1 MELAGG
7 GCLQFIVMFFTAL
20 FMGIGVA
27 GGDLSAP
34 PDDVAL
40 VEVIFVA
47 GGATSDVGTLQ
58 QAAEVVTQRLTA
70 LSLEPISVSVTPD
83 LSIAVTFPALASP
96 TVDEVIAIL
105 TANGSLELVDFT
117 GLEAAQL
124 TDQPIT
130 TVLYPHVAPG
140 ALLNPL
146 TNQPFEG
153 LLSGEDVLTAQAL
166 VSSFD
171 PNLWMVSVTF
181 TPEAGERLAAFTR
194 EHVGEPLGIVVDGI
208 VVWAPVIQTEI
219 GSEVEIQGNFSQLE
233 AQRLAVSL
241 GGGALPIKLV
251 VASIGLPE

>member
-20 FMGIGVA
+20 FMGIGFA
-27 GGDLSAP
+27 GGDLVAP
-34 PDDVAL
+34 PDEIAM
-40 VEVIFVA
+40 VEVILVA
-47 GGATSDVGTLQ
+47 EGETADIDTLQ
-58 QAAEVVTQRLTA
+58 QAVEVVTQRLTA
-70 LSLEPISVSVTPD
+70 LDLEPVSVSVTPD
-83 LSIAVTFPALASP
+83 LSLAVTFPALASP
-96 TVDEVIAIL
+96 TIDEVNAIL
-105 TANGSLELVDFT
+105 TANGSLEIVDFT
-117 GLEAAQL
+117 GLEVSQVA
-124 TDQPIT
+124 DQPIT
-130 TVLYPHVAPG
+130 TVLYPNVAPD

-153 LLSGEDVLTAQAL
+153 LLSSEDVLTAEAL

-194 EHVGEPLGIVVDGI
+194 ERVGEPLGIVVDGI

-241 GGGALPIKLV
+241 GGDALPVRLV

>member
-20 FMGIGVA
+20 FMGIGFA
-27 GGDLSAP
+27 GGDLTAP

-40 VEVIFVA
+40 VEVVLVA
-47 GGATSDVGTLQ
+47 EGETGDTETLQ
-58 QAAEVVTQRLTA
+58 RVAEVVTQRLTA
-70 LSLEPISVSVTPD
+70 LDLEPVSVSVTPD
-83 LSIAVTFPALASP
+83 LSLAVTFPALASP
-96 TVDEVIAIL
+96 TVDDVIAIL

-117 GLEAAQL
+117 GVEAAQL

-130 TVLYPHVAPG
+130 TILYPNAAPG

-153 LLSGEDVLTAQAL
+153 LLSGEDVLTAQAQ

-181 TPEAGERLAAFTR
+181 TPEAGERLATFTR
-194 EHVGEPLGIVVDGI
+194 AHIGEPLGIVVDGT
-208 VVWAPVIQTEI
+208 VVSAPVIQSEV
-219 GSEVEIQGNFSQLE
+219 GSEVAIQGNFSQPE
-233 AQRLAVSL
+233 AQQLAVSL
-241 GGGALPIKLV
+241 GGGALPVKLV
-251 VASIGLPE
+251 VASIGLPA